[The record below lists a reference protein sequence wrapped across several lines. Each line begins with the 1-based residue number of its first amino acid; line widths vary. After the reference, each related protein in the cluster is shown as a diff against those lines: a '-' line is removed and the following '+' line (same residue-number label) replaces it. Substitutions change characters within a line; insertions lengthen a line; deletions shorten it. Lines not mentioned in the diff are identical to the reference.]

1 MQTRQTDKA
10 MKNLEE
16 RKQEISEFIDDYADK
31 HTSKENLINEN
42 EKLKMFYIKNAIE
55 LLGLDY
61 VITMLNSEIFDRYKS
76 IDREIIHSMTDL
88 ANLIYK
94 NIDLKD
100 LL

>member
-1 MQTRQTDKA
+1 

-16 RKQEISEFIDDYADK
+16 RKQEICRFIDDYADK
-31 HTSKENLINEN
+31 HASKENLVNEN
-42 EKLKMFYIKNAIE
+42 DKLIEFYIKNAIE

-61 VITMLNSEIFDRYKS
+61 VITMLDSEIFARYKS

-94 NIDLKD
+94 NINLKD